1 MIKTLFVFYTENKYN
16 DVNIEKIWTMT
27 VRIHVNLK

>member
-1 MIKTLFVFYTENKYN
+1 MLSVFYPLENKYN

-27 VRIHVNLK
+27 VQILDNLK